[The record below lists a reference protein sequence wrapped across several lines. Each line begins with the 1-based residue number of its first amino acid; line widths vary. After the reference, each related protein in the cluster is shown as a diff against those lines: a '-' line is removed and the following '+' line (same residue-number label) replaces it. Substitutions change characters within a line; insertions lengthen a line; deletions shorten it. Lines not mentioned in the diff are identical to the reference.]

1 MKDPSFNSD
10 MFNVLPSFK
19 FPVLIVHG
27 QSDVLPP
34 RSIERLEKGLP
45 NKQLIVF
52 NKSGHFPFVEE
63 TDAYNDAVLKF
74 LGQ

>member
-10 MFNVLPSFK
+10 MYNVLSSFN
-19 FPVLIVHG
+19 FPVLIIHG
-27 QSDVLPP
+27 QSDVVPQ

-52 NKSGHFPFVEE
+52 KKSGHFPFIEE

-74 LGQ
+74 LSQ